1 MENVAEKN
9 FCFTNTN
16 TTECWVG

>member
-1 MENVAEKN
+1 MENVAEQN
-9 FCFTNTN
+9 FCFANTN